1 MRRIVFLIL
10 CVAAA
15 GGLAAC
21 GEEAE
26 DPAASW
32 KRCDAPMQALA
43 VAGDLESLRGCQDLG
58 TGGNI
63 TILSGEVTSL
73 EPLSDLKRVGALTI
87 ESPVM
92 SLSPL
97 MGLEVVGPTVTLN
110 RTQIPYCAIKAW
122 ADTMQARGNT
132 LTLTINDQP
141 AAMHPQAGE
150 PCP

>member
-15 GGLAAC
+15 AC

-26 DPAASW
+26 DPSASW
-32 KRCDAPMQALA
+32 KRCDAPTQALA
-43 VAGDLESLRGCQDLG
+43 TSADLEGLRGCQDLG
-58 TGGNI
+58 ERGNI

-73 EPLSDLKRVGALTI
+73 EPLSDLKRVGALYV

-97 MGLEVVGPTVTLN
+97 EGLEVVGPLVFFN
-110 RTQIPYCAIKAW
+110 RTQLTYCAIKAW
-122 ADTMQARGNT
+122 ADTMRARGND
-132 LTLTINDQP
+132 LEITINDRP
-141 AAMHPQAGE
+141 ADMHPQAGE